1 MSEMKEGA
9 VLDLAG
15 QACVPL
21 IANTHVL
28 QRTERAV
35 YMYVSGQVLKQRQ
48 ALQFQLFQGSIRM
61 VN

>member
-35 YMYVSGQVLKQRQ
+35 YMS
-48 ALQFQLFQGSIRM
+48 A
-61 VN
+61 